1 MYTDS
6 KGRAYDNIII
16 ERFFR
21 SLKYENIYLI
31 NYSTI
36 REAKDGIREYI
47 YFYNYKKDLPT
58 SSNHYIF
65 PSLFFHNS
73 IIYPII
79 LKTLKCSA
87 Y

>member
-1 MYTDS
+1 MKRLLVLFALIGFIASVPIKY
-6 KGRAYDNIII
+6 AY
-16 ERFFR
+16 
-21 SLKYENIYLI
+21 SLTPLAE
-31 NYSTI
+31 
-36 REAKDGIREYI
+36 
-47 YFYNYKKDLPT
+47 KKIPT

-73 IIYPII
+73 IIYPIL